1 MIIYIIYMN
10 IYIYN
15 FILYIYIYSIYIY
28 ELYVYISVISWY
40 VHSGVLKPT
49 HNWPHEIRS
58 SAIFR
63 GGSKSYHDA
72 AIDSILGCNREM
84 LYIYPLVN

>member
-1 MIIYIIYMN
+1 MSCMCIYIC
-10 IYIYN
+10 
-15 FILYIYIYSIYIY
+15 
-28 ELYVYISVISWY
+28 VISWY

-63 GGSKSYHDA
+63 GGLKSYQDA
-72 AIDSILGCNREM
+72 AIDSPKISGCNREM